1 MVILAHRRQ
10 TIAAAMLVSLGMFLN
25 TVGLE
30 GVRFSHRFTF
40 GQSWLNSGFDLI
52 TVILGLFAI
61 SQAFKLLVDR
71 ERPPPLPRMEPGGGG
86 GMRALARHPRL
97 AGVSSGFGVV
107 LGIIPGVGEF
117 LAQFFSYTF
126 AQRTSRNPDLI
137 GRGSPEGLIASEA
150 ANNAVPAAAMI
161 PLLAL
166 GIPGEALTAMMLSVF
181 HVHGV
186 IPGPKLFETQPH
198 FLQSLFVVLL
208 VINVLVILFL
218 RFSTRW
224 LVQVVRTP
232 PRYLGIAVLTLSL
245 VGVYSLRA
253 SLVDCAVAAAFG
265 MLGFI
270 LRRLEL
276 PLVPIV
282 LGMVLGRILDEK
294 FRASLAR
301 VETPLDF
308 IDRPVSGTIFA
319 IIVVSLLAH
328 AIALVRERRR
338 RRVGSDSSTS
348 ARS

>member
-1 MVILAHRRQ
+1 
-10 TIAAAMLVSLGMFLN
+10 
-25 TVGLE
+25 
-30 GVRFSHRFTF
+30 
-40 GQSWLNSGFDLI
+40 
-52 TVILGLFAI
+52 
-61 SQAFKLLVDR
+61 
-71 ERPPPLPRMEPGGGG
+71 MEPGGGG
-86 GMRALARHPRL
+86 GMQALARHPRL

-107 LGIIPGVGEF
+107 MGIIPGVGEF

-224 LVQVVRTP
+224 LVQVVKTP
-232 PRYLGIAVLTLSL
+232 PLYLGIAVLTLSL

-276 PLVPIV
+276 PLVPLV

-301 VETPLDF
+301 VETPPRLH
-308 IDRPVSGTIFA
+308 RPPRLRDDLRDHRREPPCPRHCAGSRAQAQTRRTGFPYQCPIMIPRRSSRSGPISNR
-319 IIVVSLLAH
+319 ISSGIS
-328 AIALVRERRR
+328 VRLRRR
-338 RRVGSDSSTS
+338 RNQANS
-348 ARS
+348 RSRISRRTLS